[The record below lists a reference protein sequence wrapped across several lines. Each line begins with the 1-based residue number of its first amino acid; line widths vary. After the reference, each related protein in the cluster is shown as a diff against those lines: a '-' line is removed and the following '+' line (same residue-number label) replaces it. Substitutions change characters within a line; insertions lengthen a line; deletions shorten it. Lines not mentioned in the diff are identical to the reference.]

1 MRMTGAEI
9 LSLLKEGGYGLA
21 VLSIIANV
29 FLYRQTRAEQ
39 SAHLASVN
47 TLNSKILDIAIKSIE
62 ADKDNQHAV
71 TLLAKALES
80 RPHV

>member
-1 MRMTGAEI
+1 MTGAEI
-9 LSLLKEGGYGLA
+9 LALLKDGGYGIA
-21 VLSIIANV
+21 ALSVIANV

-39 SAHLASVN
+39 TAHLASVN

-62 ADKDNQHAV
+62 ADKDNQHAI

-80 RPHV
+80 RPNV

>member
-1 MRMTGAEI
+1 MTGAEI
-9 LSLLKEGGYGLA
+9 LALLKDGGYGIA
-21 VLSIIANV
+21 ALSVIANV

-39 SAHLASVN
+39 VAHLASVN

-62 ADKDNQHAV
+62 ADKDNQHAI

-80 RPHV
+80 RPNV